1 MRTQAI
7 TLLAVGLLAASPAGA
22 REHQRLRAT
31 YEVYAAGID
40 FATAEARMAMGPA
53 SYQLEIRYRTT
64 GLLGV
69 LYPGQQRNVVTGAWD
84 ASRPTPHRYHAAGL
98 WRGKDYVS
106 LIDYDRNQPAVR
118 TLLPALDEDR
128 EPVPEAMRTG
138 AIDTLSALA
147 SLIEQIGRDG
157 HCETSARLF
166 DGRRASVVT
175 ARTKGQETLEA
186 TTRSSF
192 AGRALRCDFEA
203 RVVAGFRKSDD
214 AEDRQRPYAGSAW
227 FARVMPDAFP
237 VPVQITFD
245 TKRLGTARMYLTAVA
260 ADPEGQPASV
270 NGPAPAATRSP
281 PSR

>member
-1 MRTQAI
+1 MAWLRGVLTVVLIVTAVIAEVTVLPLLGLPGAVPDAVTVTVVAI
-7 TLLAVGLLAASPAGA
+7 GFRAGPVRGSIAGLLA
-22 REHQRLRAT
+22 
-31 YEVYAAGID
+31 
-40 FATAEARMAMGPA
+40 
-53 SYQLEIRYRTT
+53 
-64 GLLGV
+64 GL
-69 LYPGQQRNVVTGAWD
+69 
-84 ASRPTPHRYHAAGL
+84 
-98 WRGKDYVS
+98 
-106 LIDYDRNQPAVR
+106 
-118 TLLPALDEDR
+118 
-128 EPVPEAMRTG
+128 
-138 AIDTLSALA
+138 
-147 SLIEQIGRDG
+147 LIEQVGRDG
-157 HCETSARLF
+157 HCESSARLF
-166 DGRRASVVT
+166 DGRRASAVT
-175 ARTKGQETLEA
+175 ARTKGEEMLEA